1 MTKRELI
8 EQVILAK
15 AELPRSEVEGLVN
28 AVFDALAGS
37 MVRGERIEIRG
48 FGSFIVKNRD
58 ARTGLNPKTGA
69 TVEVPAK
76 RVPFF
81 KAGKELRERVD
92 AKSDPGAAAVGTDAP
107 ATTAAS
113 IPTGPAETAKATDS
127 PETPDTSGTSEGEA
141 L

>member
-28 AVFDALAGS
+28 AVFDTLAGS

-92 AKSDPGAAAVGTDAP
+92 AKSHPGAATATTDAP
-107 ATTAAS
+107 ATTAATVPTV
-113 IPTGPAETAKATDS
+113 PTGPTETPTTLD
-127 PETPDTSGTSEGEA
+127 TPDTPEGEA

>member
-8 EQVILAK
+8 EQVISAK

-48 FGSFIVKNRD
+48 FGSFIVKDRD

-92 AKSDPGAAAVGTDAP
+92 AKSDLGAPSVTTDAP
-107 ATTAAS
+107 TTSAET
-113 IPTGPAETAKATDS
+113 IPTGPAETPKTA
-127 PETPDTSGTSEGEA
+127 DTSDTSEGEA

>member
-8 EQVILAK
+8 EQVISAK

-48 FGSFIVKNRD
+48 FGSFIVKDRD

-69 TVEVPAK
+69 TVEV
-76 RVPFF
+76 
-81 KAGKELRERVD
+81 L
-92 AKSDPGAAAVGTDAP
+92 SL
-107 ATTAAS
+107 
-113 IPTGPAETAKATDS
+113 IHI
-127 PETPDTSGTSEGEA
+127 
-141 L
+141 

>member
-8 EQVILAK
+8 EQVIAAK
-15 AELPRSEVEGLVN
+15 SELPRGEVEGLVN

-48 FGSFIVKNRD
+48 FGSFIIKNRE

-69 TVEVPAK
+69 AVEVPAK

-92 AKSDPGAAAVGTDAP
+92 AKPSATPEESVPVTDAP
-107 ATTAAS
+107 
-113 IPTGPAETAKATDS
+113 
-127 PETPDTSGTSEGEA
+127 EGEA